1 PCKPGWRKV
10 LRAHE
15 ILGRDTEFPL
25 LSVLDSN
32 SLEDTI
38 WCMRC
43 LPEYEALWRKYGVWC
58 AAQVEHLMT
67 DDRSK
72 NALRVAWRHSE
83 GLATDEELSTA
94 WAAAEAAALDAA
106 EAAALAVARDARDA
120 ADAAAL
126 AARDAADAVALAV
139 ALAARDAADAAALA
153 VRDAGADEELS
164 TALAELAAEAAALA
178 AGADEELSIA
188 LAAEDAQ
195 QKKLVEILTAGQW
208 VGGAPWEQ

>member
-1 PCKPGWRKV
+1 
-10 LRAHE
+10 
-15 ILGRDTEFPL
+15 
-25 LSVLDSN
+25 VLDSN

-106 EAAALAVARDARDA
+106 EAAALAVALAARDA

-139 ALAARDAADAAALA
+139 ALAARDAADAA
-153 VRDAGADEELS
+153 GA
-164 TALAELAAEAAALA
+164 
-178 AGADEELSIA
+178 
-188 LAAEDAQ
+188 AAEDAARDAQ
-195 QKKLVEILTAGQW
+195 QEKLVEILTAGKW
-208 VGGAPWEQ
+208 VGGAPWDGFSSTADKRKTI

>member
-1 PCKPGWRKV
+1 MIQITLNKIEEAKPCKPGWRKV

-15 ILGRDTEFPL
+15 KLGRDTEFPL

-94 WAAAEAAALDAA
+94 WAAAEAARRPAEAARRAAGPVAWLTARRAACAA
-106 EAAALAVARDARDA
+106 EAARDTLAVAAGGA
-120 ADAAAL
+120 
-126 AARDAADAVALAV
+126 ALAV
-139 ALAARDAADAAALA
+139 ALAARRA
-153 VRDAGADEELS
+153 ADEELS
-164 TALAELAAEAAALA
+164 TALAAEAA
-178 AGADEELSIA
+178 
-188 LAAEDAQ
+188 Q
-195 QKKLVEILTAGQW
+195 QAKLVEILTAGQW
-208 VGGAPWEQ
+208 VGGAPWGEH